1 MDAPTR
7 TPLLDVPWFDVVEL
21 LAGDDPLTAFA
32 ALLDG
37 GPLAR
42 SDFGLHILTYDGC
55 LDLLRDDRFHTDA
68 AQLLDSAGI
77 TDPVTRT
84 QWLTSLLG
92 SRPADHDRMRRLVSP
107 SFTPRAIAD
116 LRSYVVELADTSA
129 TAAIER
135 GSLEVMSDLATAIPP
150 AVFCRMIGAPEA
162 DAPVIGRLSAQILEI
177 FGRRPELAPSI
188 ETATHELVDYVLGFV
203 DLRRRSPEQG
213 DLISNLLAAEE
224 SGDRLTTD
232 ELVAL
237 ASEVLE
243 ASTDNTSSQLALVLH
258 TAAEDPGRW
267 QALRADPST
276 IPGFVEE
283 ACRLWPR
290 IVCNAKVAAG
300 DESFAGVAVPSGTPV
315 WATVPSAHRDPAA
328 FTDPLRFDPNRATKA
343 TNLNYG
349 AGGHYCV
356 GVHLA
361 RLEMCGAI
369 EALTQRWRSI
379 EPLGP
384 IELDISIGA
393 VTVRALHLAVE
404 PA

>member
-1 MDAPTR
+1 MADTTL
-7 TPLLDVPWFDVVEL
+7 TPLSDLPWFDVADV
-21 LAGDDPLTAFA
+21 LAGDDPLGALGD
-32 ALLDG
+32 LLDH
-37 GPLAR
+37 GPVAR
-42 SDFGLHILTYDGC
+42 SDLGLHALTYDGC
-55 LDLLRDDRFHTDA
+55 VELLRDERFHTDA
-68 AQLLDSAGI
+68 THLLDSAGI
-77 TDPVTRT
+77 TDPTTRT

-92 SRPADHDRMRRLVSP
+92 SQRADHDRMRRLVSP

-116 LRSYVVELADTSA
+116 LRNYVYELADASA
-129 TAAIER
+129 ATAIER
-135 GSLEVMSDLATAIPP
+135 GRLEVMSDLAAPIPP
-150 AVFCRMIGAPEA
+150 AVFCRMIAAPEE
-162 DAPVIGRLSAQILEI
+162 DAPVIGRWSAQILEI
-177 FGRRPELAPSI
+177 FGRRPELAPSV
-188 ETATHELVDYVLGFV
+188 EAATHELVDYVLGFV
-203 DLRRRSPEQG
+203 ERRRRSPVDG
-213 DLISNLLAAEE
+213 DLISNLIAAEE

-237 ASEVLE
+237 VNEVLE

-258 TAAEDPGRW
+258 AAAQDPERW
-267 QALRADPST
+267 AALRADPAT

-300 DESFAGVAVPSGTPV
+300 DESFAGIAVPAGTPV
-315 WATVPSAHRDPAA
+315 WATVPSAHRDPAV
-328 FTDPLRFDPNRATKA
+328 FTDTLRFDPNRATKA

-369 EALTQRWRSI
+369 EALTRRWRSI
-379 EPLGP
+379 EPIGS
-384 IELDISIGA
+384 IDLDISIGA
-393 VTVRALHLAVE
+393 VTVRELNLAVE